1 MIEDFEP
8 LNSVVRSRQFFFCA
22 VLRTSVIFLGMLQQI
37 FKYHLLFYFAGY
49 VKAMVWARVMLSVVL
64 ESG

>member
-1 MIEDFEP
+1 MLLSDRV
-8 LNSVVRSRQFFFCA
+8 SFFCA

-37 FKYHLLFYFAGY
+37 FKYHLLFYFGGY